1 MLRKTLAYTALLT
14 TVVAVAFSSVSSAGA
29 TRLAYQE
36 TAAPEA
42 PPAQTMLNAWQKLAG
57 RLSPEQMQAVGFSFD
72 DARRHEWFYT
82 PVDRVGLR
90 IGDLDENQ
98 MNELHALLNSGL
110 GASGTEKAFKIVQL
124 EEVLFTASGGREMRD
139 PGNYYLMTF
148 GIPTTEGAWGWRF
161 EGHHFSASFTIV
173 DDHVVSGTPAF
184 FGGNPANVPEDSE
197 VHAGLRPFGREE
209 DLGFQLIGAF
219 DDEQRGRVIV
229 DVEAPR
235 DILTSNSQRTDMGPP
250 EGIAVG
256 DMSDAQ
262 RALLREMMDVYGGRM
277 NPALL
282 EYQLAKIR
290 QAGIERIHFAW
301 AGGTQPGEGH
311 YYRIQGPT
319 FVIEYDNTQGNAN
332 HVHSVWRDFQDDF
345 GYDPLRAHL
354 AADHGLESTAAE
366 GKARG
371 ALGSETEIKQDEGA
385 HQRAHQMGVA
395 HSHSK
400 NR

>member
-1 MLRKTLAYTALLT
+1 VLRKTLAYTALLT
-14 TVVAVAFSSVSSAGA
+14 TVVAVAFSAVSSAGA
-29 TRLAYQE
+29 TPPGRQE

-42 PPAQTMLNAWQKLAG
+42 PPAQAMLNAWQALAG
-57 RLSPEQMQAVGFSFD
+57 RLAPEQMQAVGFSFD
-72 DARRHEWFYT
+72 DAKRHEWFYT

-98 MNELHALLNSGL
+98 MKELRALLDTGL
-110 GASGTEKAFKIVQL
+110 GEGGTEKAFEIVQL
-124 EEVLFTASGGREMRD
+124 EEILFATSGGREMRN

-148 GIPTTEGAWGWRF
+148 GIPTTEGAWAWRF

-197 VHAGLRPFGREE
+197 LHAGLRPFGREE
-209 DLGFQLIGAF
+209 DLGFQLIDAF
-219 DDEQRGRVIV
+219 DDEQRERVIV
-229 DVEAPR
+229 DVEAPS
-235 DILTSNSQRTDMGPP
+235 DILTSNSQRMELGPP
-250 EGIAVG
+250 EGIAVA
-256 DMSDAQ
+256 DMSDPQ
-262 RALLREMMDVYGGRM
+262 RALLREMMELYGTRM

-282 EYQLAKIR
+282 DYQLAKIR
-290 QAGIERIHFAW
+290 QAGIDRIHFAW
-301 AGGTQPGEGH
+301 AGGTRPGEGH

-332 HVHSVWRDFQDDF
+332 HVHSVWRDFEDDF

-354 AADHGLESTAAE
+354 VADHGLDSGATDE
-366 GKARG
+366 KARG
-371 ALGSETEIKQDEGA
+371 ALGSDAKIKQDEGA
-385 HQRAHQMGVA
+385 HQRAHQMGVP